1 MNLVNVV
8 ETFKSIKNV
17 DKKDIRDT
25 AIFLGCLAI
34 GNFIINQMDKADDD
48 EEETNESTIVVNN
61 VEEANNG

>member
-25 AIFLGCLAI
+25 AIFLGCLAV

-48 EEETNESTIVVNN
+48 EEETNESTIVINN
-61 VEEANNG
+61 VEESK

>member
-25 AIFLGCLAI
+25 AIFLGCLAV

-48 EEETNESTIVVNN
+48 EETDKSTIVINN
-61 VEEANNG
+61 VEESK